1 MAMGDND
8 LINDFCGDQIL
19 PSANRMD
26 EYVFTVEYASS
37 RNFEYAKSLQCKQKR
52 ADTEF
57 PLTDT
62 WGAERTEHARF
73 IYNATARERALLY
86 YLTD

>member
-1 MAMGDND
+1 MAKY
-8 LINDFCGDQIL
+8 IL
-19 PSANRMD
+19 NRMD
-26 EYVFTVEYASS
+26 EYVFSVEYAPS
-37 RNFEYAKSLQCKQKR
+37 RLQCKQKR

-57 PLTDT
+57 LLTDT
-62 WGAERTEHARF
+62 WGAERSEHARF